1 MINSDAIIEC
11 KNQFYDPSTRKAT
24 LKLNETS
31 QIKSKK
37 HEKEFNGDNALR
49 LFTREK

>member
-11 KNQFYDPSTRKAT
+11 KNQFHDSFTRKET

-37 HEKEFNGDNALR
+37 HEKEFNGDDA
-49 LFTREK
+49 